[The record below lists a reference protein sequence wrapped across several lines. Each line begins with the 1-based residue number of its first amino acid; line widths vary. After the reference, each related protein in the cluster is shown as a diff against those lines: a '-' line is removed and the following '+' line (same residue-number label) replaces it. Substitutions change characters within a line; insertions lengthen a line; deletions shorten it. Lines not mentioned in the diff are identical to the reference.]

1 MAVELGTDLKTCPE
15 FMRGS
20 RQRDECEDVRSG
32 ADGTRATARA
42 TPNFC
47 RDSIIGTLSATV
59 PKKKKKTGK
68 PHAGGQTARWWRRRS
83 QINHRKRKRSI
94 TVATNIGGGI
104 GLRGVAIRRPAG
116 IHIFHVLGGSGVAF
130 LYRCGC
136 LCSDA
141 VTRRKFA
148 DEIPLLLLFLIFVAL
163 DGVHDYYGA
172 FHPGTGTT
180 KPQGEFGDEPGSAVL
195 DICMCR
201 KLIAFMITN
210 FLFSDLRI
218 SIIITTKIVLD
229 SSRSF
234 PLPFQ
239 LLQANLGDLDYRP
252 TRHALVLGNLALLQV
267 QALIVGSIAGL
278 FSFAMG
284 TITHPKDLN
293 SYYESMLMITS
304 AMLCAA
310 LSSLVLGTFMCA
322 LVILCRWAKINP
334 GELRRVWEGD
344 EMRAAERGAW

>member
-59 PKKKKKTGK
+59 PTKKKKKKKKKRPNHTPVAKPRAGGEGDHK
-68 PHAGGQTARWWRRRS
+68 LTIANASGVGISRQIIPHAGNYMNLRFR
-83 QINHRKRKRSI
+83 I

-104 GLRGVAIRRPAG
+104 GLRGVAIRRPA
-116 IHIFHVLGGSGVAF
+116 
-130 LYRCGC
+130 
-136 LCSDA
+136 
-141 VTRRKFA
+141 
-148 DEIPLLLLFLIFVAL
+148 AL

-180 KPQGEFGDEPGSAVL
+180 KPQGEFGDEPGSA
-195 DICMCR
+195 
-201 KLIAFMITN
+201 
-210 FLFSDLRI
+210 
-218 SIIITTKIVLD
+218 
-229 SSRSF
+229 
-234 PLPFQ
+234 
-239 LLQANLGDLDYRP
+239 ANLGDLDYRP

-334 GELRRVWEGD
+334 DNIACPMASSLGDVITLIILAVVSHGLMTQMDTFWSTGLFVASVACIPMFAWSVWNNKLVNILLFSGWTPILVA
-344 EMRAAERGAW
+344 M